1 MVTKIIFLILAT
13 FLFSC
18 GPKYVKDPNA
28 NTVLV
33 SQYEDEPPKI
43 IFLNNGSCKRQIDCT
58 NKTKGE
64 CAAALYNDSREII
77 KKAKV
82 LENKELYL
90 SAKAEY
96 MIAMCRLVEAEILIS
111 QVKTEDYE
119 DFVAVTTLGL
129 EKAVKNKI
137 NLCER
142 RIHVLNFKR

>member
-1 MVTKIIFLILAT
+1 LGTKVIISITAFLL
-13 FLFSC
+13 LSC
-18 GPKYVKDPNA
+18 GHKYVTDPNA
-28 NTVLV
+28 NTLIT

-43 IFLNNGSCKRQIDCT
+43 IFLKNEPCKRQLNCD
-58 NKTKGE
+58 NKSKGE
-64 CAAALYNDSREII
+64 CAAALYNDSRGII
-77 KKAKV
+77 KKAKE
-82 LENKELYL
+82 LENKKLYL
-90 SAKAEY
+90 SAKVEY